1 MSENSLWLDR
11 WENREIGFNQES
23 VNPFMVKYF
32 NSLSL
37 GSGSRVFVPLCGKTI
52 DISWLLAQG
61 HDVVAVELSE
71 QAVAELFDE
80 LGVTPEVST
89 EGDFKVYSTDNLQV
103 FVGDVF
109 KLTSEMIGKVDA
121 IYDRAALVA
130 LVKETRERYT
140 AHLREISNGAP
151 QLLLCFEYN
160 QSLMNRT
167 PYSVDA
173 EEVHGHY
180 NDHYELEQLCKV
192 EIVGGFKGKIPA
204 SDVAWLLK

>member
-167 PYSVDA
+167 PYSVDE